1 MRAFSAAVAVVV
13 LAAVALWA
21 TGAWVQRRV
30 DTNVVREQLAA
41 RLEQALALPV
51 ELGAAD
57 LALLPRP
64 ALHVRDVRIGAPGGP
79 QLEANELRIEVEKLA
94 LLDCR
99 FEPSAFELRGATFD
113 AAGVRLEQLAGG
125 GSLEEP
131 LVFEFTAVSPR
142 LGPVEQGRFSLAERT
157 GGVAGWHWNASG
169 RLAEVDLAGL
179 ARDVELAGASG
190 LATGTFEAA
199 GVGAEVARAS
209 LELESAGEKIAVSG
223 HYDAA
228 HGRIEAL
235 GSAEGVRIEPH
246 RAAAPLRNTGG

>member
-1 MRAFSAAVAVVV
+1 MRAFAAAVAVVV
-13 LAAVALWA
+13 LAALALWA

-79 QLEANELRIEVEKLA
+79 QLEADELRIEVEKLA

-99 FEPSAFELRGATFD
+99 FEPSAFELRGATLD

-142 LGPVEQGRFSLAERT
+142 LGPLEQGRISVAERT

-179 ARDVELAGASG
+179 ARDAELAGVGG
-190 LATGTFEAA
+190 LATGSF
-199 GVGAEVARAS
+199 
-209 LELESAGEKIAVSG
+209 
-223 HYDAA
+223 
-228 HGRIEAL
+228 
-235 GSAEGVRIEPH
+235 
-246 RAAAPLRNTGG
+246 